1 MIWVIKRVREA
12 LPEMIE
18 LNHIGYHIGYLFKVK
33 MRGTSFLS
41 VFQGLKVFGSNPV
54 TPTLETLDLTGFPF
68 FIGAILV
75 KKIFFCLMPRELHFD
90 LCLYSSFYKLLAGL
104 LRVLLTKDLKKC
116 NL

>member
-41 VFQGLKVFGSNPV
+41 VFQGLKVFGSNHV
-54 TPTLETLDLTGFPF
+54 TSIREHERSCSLFRGPSAGTTPENNGFPRHY
-68 FIGAILV
+68 
-75 KKIFFCLMPRELHFD
+75 KK
-90 LCLYSSFYKLLAGL
+90 
-104 LRVLLTKDLKKC
+104 V
-116 NL
+116 